1 MEIVAAYSG
10 ALSLPVKPDTSRV
23 VMEMVVPY
31 DHVDSSMKLDTA
43 YLGTRKVSL
52 VVYMMDMVIL
62 NY

>member
-10 ALSLPVKPDTSRV
+10 ALSLPVKPDTSCA

-43 YLGTRKVSL
+43 YLGTCKVSL
-52 VVYMMDMVIL
+52 VVYMMYMVVID
-62 NY
+62 Y